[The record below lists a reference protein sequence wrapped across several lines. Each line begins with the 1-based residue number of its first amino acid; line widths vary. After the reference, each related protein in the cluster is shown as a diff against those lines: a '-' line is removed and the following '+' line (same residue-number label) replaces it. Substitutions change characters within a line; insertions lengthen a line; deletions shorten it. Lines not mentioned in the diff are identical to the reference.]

1 MKFPAVLVL
10 MSLSLAAAAEE
21 KMTKLKIPYSP
32 SEVGECYRRL
42 EQTLPV
48 FQKGI
53 SDIRTRMESNQIFD
67 ERLRAV
73 LKIHARVLREST
85 NQESQ
90 HSWNEEDIYL
100 CCLYD
105 MLESMYAA
113 EANRIASG
121 TGAAEERRKSLRQL
135 SSTIPKLPFGSPQYS
150 EGIRPRFERA
160 VSNNLALIK

>member
-1 MKFPAVLVL
+1 
-10 MSLSLAAAAEE
+10 
-21 KMTKLKIPYSP
+21 MTKLKIPYSP
-32 SEVGECYRRL
+32 SEVGECYTRL

-48 FQKGI
+48 FQKGLY
-53 SDIRTRMESNQIFD
+53 DIRARMESNQIFE

-73 LKIHARVLREST
+73 LKIHARVLRESA

-90 HSWNEEDIYL
+90 QSWNEEDIYL

-121 TGAAEERRKSLRQL
+121 TGAAEERKKSLTQL
-135 SSTIPKLPFGSPQYS
+135 SSTIPKLPFGSPQYR

-160 VSNNLALIK
+160 ISNNLELIK